1 MQRIVEAEDEE
12 FEEEYINDQDPS
24 ILHFLLV
31 SGENVRLSHA
41 PLLVMCNKRLTFG
54 LKYPQILWHGMSLTW
69 RWL

>member
-41 PLLVMCNKRLTFG
+41 PLLVMCNKRLT
-54 LKYPQILWHGMSLTW
+54 LVKSILRFCGMACH
-69 RWL
+69 